1 MGKGEWIL
9 EVESVV
15 GVVMDKDK
23 VLERWVTKSSGKR
36 RSGSRARMLEGSTVA
51 LGITAD

>member
-1 MGKGEWIL
+1 MGKGEWTL

-15 GVVMDKDK
+15 GIVMDKDK
-23 VLERWVTKSSGKR
+23 VLERWVTESSGK
-36 RSGSRARMLEGSTVA
+36 RSGSRAGMLEASTVA